1 MNAIDSTTLKER
13 CGCAMHFH
21 RKEKGHYIGK
31 VEPGKNCLVPRDGKL
46 TYLVSE
52 VEVDQE
58 NWISRD
64 RGFDPNTDEQIW
76 GSEHGL
82 LRFKRIQSFS
92 EEINDEWLNSKT

>member
-1 MNAIDSTTLKER
+1 MKSWIRSQHLICVGTEFIFETVDQTQLD
-13 CGCAMHFH
+13 
-21 RKEKGHYIGK
+21 
-31 VEPGKNCLVPRDGKL
+31 NCLLYTSPSPRDGKL

-52 VEVDQE
+52 VDVDQE

-82 LRFKRIQSFS
+82 LRFKRIKFFS
-92 EEINDEWLNSKT
+92 DEINEEWLDSKT